1 MAKRCDICNR
11 GSKKG
16 ANRSHSKVKTLKRQN
31 INLQTKKIGNFELK
45 ICTSC
50 LRTLAKK
57 DREETEKAEK
67 AKTKIKTIASEKK

>member
-16 ANRSHSKVKTLKRQN
+16 ANRSHSKTKTLKRQN
-31 INLQTKKIGNFELK
+31 INLQTKKIGGFELK

-57 DREETEKAEK
+57 DREEALKAEK
-67 AKTKIKTIASEKK
+67 TSTKAATAKESK